1 MSARTLG
8 LLALLAPLAWGAPN
22 GMGGMPGMP
31 GKPSSRPTTPQH
43 TRPAPVLRLLKVSPE
58 MVLSGDLE
66 GRLARWSF
74 AGGKLGAPIPAG
86 QLDGAVLDLVLVG
99 EHVLA
104 VDDGGALYRLG
115 KPDPVRLATHP
126 GGAVALAA
134 RVDGE
139 LLATAGGDGTI
150 RLWGLDGAER
160 GVLQGHEGQVAQ
172 VVFDPNTPTRLWSVG
187 HDGSLRSWKL
197 RGGKGDKPYKG
208 KSKVEH
214 SLQRER
220 TDLVATPDGAH
231 LLSCNYT
238 GAVTLWD
245 VEKRKLKATPLP
257 TRSNAEQARQI
268 AVSPEGKRAVVAL
281 SGESALW
288 VIELEHPKAPRRLD
302 RGQDA
307 PASVTFVDETTLAV
321 GSFGG
326 KVERVALGGG
336 K

>member
-22 GMGGMPGMP
+22 GMGGKPG
-31 GKPSSRPTTPQH
+31 GKPSSRPTAPQH
-43 TRPAPVLRLLKVSPE
+43 TRPAPVTRLLTVSTE

-86 QLDGAVLDLVLVG
+86 QLEGAVLDLVRVG
-99 EHVLA
+99 EQVFA
-104 VDDGGALYRLG
+104 VDDGGALYRLAQ
-115 KPDPVRLATHP
+115 PDPVRLAVHP
-126 GGAVALAA
+126 GGAMALAA
-134 RVDGE
+134 SADGE
-139 LLATAGGDGTI
+139 LLASAGGDGAI

-160 GVLQGHEGQVAQ
+160 GVLLGHTGQVAQ

-197 RGGKGDKPYKG
+197 RGGQGGKPFKG
-208 KSKVEH
+208 KSKVE
-214 SLQRER
+214 QAAKRER
-220 TDLVATPDGAH
+220 TDLVVTPSGEQ

-238 GAVTLWD
+238 GAVTLWS
-245 VEKRKLKATPLP
+245 VEKRKLKPTPLP
-257 TRSNAEQARQI
+257 TRSYAEQARQI
-268 AVSPEGKRAVVAL
+268 AVSPEAKRVAVVL

-288 VIELEHPKAPRRLD
+288 VFELEHPKAPRKLD

-336 K
+336 E